1 MRLKINKIKFSVLHK
16 LLCACFLYISLT
28 RKAYYL
34 DPLARGLGVGAIP
47 PGKTRS
53 NTVVDAVL
61 LSFILRCGTAYVCR
75 CQVEERNNE

>member
-1 MRLKINKIKFSVLHK
+1 MV
-16 LLCACFLYISLT
+16 CACFLYISLT

-34 DPLARGLGVGAIP
+34 DPLARGLGVGVMRSR
-47 PGKTRS
+47 KTRS
-53 NTVVDAVL
+53 NTVVDAVF